1 MRARLAE
8 LEARDVQLTESE
20 QQRKLYHYLVEHSLG
35 LMCSHDLNG
44 VLLLVNPAAAE
55 SLGYSAGEGIGRNL
69 RDFLAP
75 DVQPEFDAYLNRIRS
90 NSSDSG
96 YMRLR
101 ARNGSERV
109 WLYRNVKYEERGMR
123 PLVLGHALDVTH
135 QIRGDQA
142 LKESEE
148 RFRKLFEDAP
158 IAYHEMD
165 PSGLLRRV
173 NRAEGALLGWTAGE
187 MMGRHITDFVVPE
200 EREHC
205 RLEMLQRA
213 TQAHSGPG
221 PRESR
226 FVQRLVRKDGCV
238 RSLQVQEN
246 AIFDA
251 SGRLTGVRWALLDIS
266 DRLASEEHISKLNA
280 ELERRVEER
289 TQELLR
295 SNSDLQQFAYIVSH
309 DLQAPLRQ
317 VGSIVKRL
325 GATHQSSLDRDA
337 AERIGHALDGVER
350 MSLLIDDLL
359 QYSLASNAAAPPA
372 QDVELGSVVETS
384 LVNLRMSLEE
394 SQGMVTHDSLPTILA
409 DPIGMLQVFQNL
421 IGNALKYRRSDPPR
435 IDISAEAG
443 EDAWLIS
450 VKDNGIGIAAPDQ
463 ERIFGA
469 FKRLHGKEYPGT
481 GIGLSI
487 CQKIVERNGGRIWVE
502 SELGRGST
510 FLFTLP
516 R

>member
-1 MRARLAE
+1 MRGHLAE
-8 LEARDVQLTESE
+8 LEAKDVQLTESE

-55 SLGYSAGEGIGRNL
+55 SLGYSAGEGVGHNL

-75 DVQPEFDAYLNRIRS
+75 EVQPEFDAYLDRIRR

-101 ARNGSERV
+101 AKNGSERV
-109 WLYRNVKYEERGMR
+109 WLYRNVKYEEQGMR
-123 PLVLGHALDVTH
+123 PVVLGHALDATY

-142 LKESEE
+142 LKESKE

-165 PSGLLRRV
+165 PSGVLRRV
-173 NRAEGALLGWTAGE
+173 NRAEGALLGWSARE

-205 RLEMLQRA
+205 RLGMLQRA

-221 PRESR
+221 PCESR
-226 FVQRLVRKDGCV
+226 FVQRLVRKDGTV
-238 RSLQVQEN
+238 RSLEVQEN
-246 AIFDA
+246 AIFDGSA
-251 SGRLTGVRWALLDIS
+251 QLAGSRWALLDIS
-266 DRLASEEHISKLNA
+266 DRLASEQQICKLNA
-280 ELERRVEER
+280 DLEQRVAQR
-289 TQELLR
+289 TDELLR

-309 DLQAPLRQ
+309 DLKAPLQQ
-317 VGSIVKRL
+317 VGSIVKLLADR
-325 GATHQSSLDRDA
+325 HQSALEQDA
-337 AERIGHALDGVER
+337 ADCIDNALDGVKR

-359 QYSLASNAAAPPA
+359 QYSMASNAAAPPA
-372 QDVELGSVVETS
+372 QEVELASVVEGS
-384 LVNLRMSLEE
+384 LVNLRMNLEE
-394 SQGMVTHDSLPTILA
+394 SQGSVTHDSLPTVLA

-435 IDISAEAG
+435 INISAEAG
-443 EDAWLIS
+443 ADAWLVS

-502 SELGRGST
+502 SEPGKGST